1 MVLFAALE
9 EKKQELIRKAQG
21 GSIFLAKSSAAA
33 ITTLTTGSSAAL
45 QALPTDYTD
54 MGLITKDGS
63 TYGRTTETSEIMSFG
78 SVEPSRTDVTKDVI
92 TLACTFQETKLET
105 IGLYTGA
112 DIAAIQAASV
122 TGELKIDKP
131 DRPGFRYYRALGL
144 YVDDGDDGEIYLG
157 RWMPRVRVTEFGE
170 QQFVDGDQAVQYP
183 VTLTGY
189 KDSTLGTSHSWLFAG
204 PGWKALLTKMGIP
217 QAT

>member
-9 EKKQELIRKAQG
+9 EKKQQLIRKAQG
-21 GSIFLAKSSAAA
+21 GSIFLAAASATA
-33 ITTLTTGSSAAL
+33 ITSLTTGAGAAL
-45 QALPTDYTD
+45 QALPTGYTD
-54 MGLITKDGS
+54 MGYITNVFSNDAA
-63 TYGRTTETSEIMSFG
+63 TTENSEITSFG
-78 SVEPSRTDVTKDVI
+78 STEPTRTDVTRDVI
-92 TLACTFQETKLET
+92 TLGATFQETKLET

-122 TGELKIDKP
+122 TGELKISKP
-131 DRPGFRYYRALGL
+131 DRPGFRYYRCLGL
-144 YVDDGDDGEIYLG
+144 YVDDGDDGEIYMG

-170 QQFVDGDQAVQYP
+170 QSFQDGDQAIQYP

-189 KDSTLGTSHSWLFAG
+189 KDSVLGFSHQWLWGG
-204 PGWKALLTKMGIP
+204 PGWLALLDEMGIP